1 MTGFTI
7 NNLIMLDKKNIS
19 EVLFRLIAEAIEEDV
34 RPIEEVEQLVDDLAL
49 DSMSFLFLTIEIERE
64 FSVQITPEE
73 WTSIQTFGDLV
84 TFIEKSL

>member
-1 MTGFTI
+1 
-7 NNLIMLDKKNIS
+7 MLDKKNIS